1 MLCTKGHGRRPQ
13 EERRVFLAYMGKIL
27 ILVGGRILGLR
38 RKRFNCWG
46 SAIRIAT
53 TVKTVV
59 VHPPESCTPRYTF
72 FFSLSCTPLPLRRRQ
87 AEGCA
92 GPRKKKMNDQQHD
105 GEIVGLHASTNGR
118 SCNQHECC
126 GRHLQPGQIVRLKT
140 EVMEVVY
147 ETPGDPEPD
156 ARVETVIKA
165 VLVLHGTELCTV
177 GFLPRHVAARPQEAA
192 RLNNKFAQIIE
203 LYDETAGDLARHT
216 KSRRNHGMAS
226 YVLLENVPEM
236 H

>member
-1 MLCTKGHGRRPQ
+1 M
-13 EERRVFLAYMGKIL
+13 EDD
-27 ILVGGRILGLR
+27 
-38 RKRFNCWG
+38 N
-46 SAIRIAT
+46 
-53 TVKTVV
+53 
-59 VHPPESCTPRYTF
+59 
-72 FFSLSCTPLPLRRRQ
+72 
-87 AEGCA
+87 
-92 GPRKKKMNDQQHD
+92 QQHD
-105 GEIVGLHASTNGR
+105 GEIVGLRASTNGR

-126 GRHLQPGQIVRLKT
+126 SRHLQPDQIVRLKAV
-140 EVMEVVY
+140 VMKVVY
-147 ETPGDPEPD
+147 ETPGDLECD
-156 ARVETVIKA
+156 ARVETIIKV
-165 VLVLHGTELCTV
+165 VLVLDGTALCTV